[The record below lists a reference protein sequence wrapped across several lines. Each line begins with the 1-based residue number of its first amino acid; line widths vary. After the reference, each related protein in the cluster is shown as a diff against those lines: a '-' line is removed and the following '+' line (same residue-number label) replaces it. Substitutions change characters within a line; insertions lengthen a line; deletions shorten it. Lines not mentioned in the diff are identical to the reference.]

1 MPPALDQDAASWR
14 RLSGGI
20 QKSRSHL
27 ALFEAVDR
35 SGHRCR
41 QTEHHN
47 AFGYLES
54 YPVFSSSVSSSCH
67 QLVRSSPE
75 SLFCRL
81 PAESR
86 PLCNSR
92 AGRNESSAIFA
103 VLGLEKASGDS
114 LHSQTERR
122 QHMSPMSP
130 MPFSSPSPVEKV
142 FQSYR
147 GPDLSSS
154 PLSCFSRLNRSPLDA
169 HPFPKTSSPLGYLPI
184 SANPFLFSVP
194 SAMSEDEN
202 VSTAVQCHALPFCRR
217 RHGDPCT
224 LKRSPSAVSRSASS
238 VALLRFLDQ
247 ITIML
252 YGTLRAN
259 STWLVVECS
268 LPPANPRI
276 RHR

>member
-1 MPPALDQDAASWR
+1 M
-14 RLSGGI
+14 
-20 QKSRSHL
+20 

-35 SGHRCR
+35 SGPRCR

-86 PLCNSR
+86 PLSNSR

-114 LHSQTERR
+114 LHSQTEGR
-122 QHMSPMSP
+122 QHMSPIS

-142 FQSYR
+142 FHSYR

-154 PLSCFSRLNRSPLDA
+154 PLSCFSRANRYPLDA
-169 HPFPKTSSPLGYLPI
+169 HPFPKTSSPLAYLPF
-184 SANPFLFSVP
+184 SANQFVFSVP
-194 SAMSEDEN
+194 SAMSENEN
-202 VSTAVQCHALPFCRR
+202 VSTAAVQCHALPFCCR
-217 RHGDPCT
+217 RHGDPRLQC
-224 LKRSPSAVSRSASS
+224 LLARRVSLCFVSLIRLPLCFTA
-238 VALLRFLDQ
+238 
-247 ITIML
+247 L
-252 YGTLRAN
+252 YGPILRG
-259 STWLVVECS
+259 WS
-268 LPPANPRI
+268 LNFLSHLLI
-276 RHR
+276 LG